1 MAVYEK
7 YLVTT
12 TKITKGESEQFEG
25 KNKAK
30 YVTFYSCVFDFFF
43 FFFVDNCMF
52 EKVQKQ
58 NKWIFNTE
66 ENEESSHLQKGRI
79 NTIM

>member
-12 TKITKGESEQFEG
+12 TKITKG
-25 KNKAK
+25 
-30 YVTFYSCVFDFFF
+30 VTFYSYIFD

-52 EKVQKQ
+52 KKAQKQ